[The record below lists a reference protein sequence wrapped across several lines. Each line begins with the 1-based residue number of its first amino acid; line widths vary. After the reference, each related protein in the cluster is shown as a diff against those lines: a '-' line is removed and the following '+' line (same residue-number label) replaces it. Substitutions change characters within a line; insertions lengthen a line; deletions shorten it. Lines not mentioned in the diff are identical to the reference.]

1 MIAYVFWHW
10 RKHGLPAGDYEKRQ
24 QDFHAALE
32 AAPPSGFIGSFSVRI
47 AGADW
52 AAEGDEAYEDW
63 YLVKDFGALGALNE
77 GAVSAGR
84 SGPHDAAAAV
94 AEGGTASIY
103 LLRRGEMITDP
114 GYAHWFGKPAG
125 MTYREL
131 DPLLDPLMDKEEGA
145 LWMRQLALGPARELC
160 LHTRNMVSVPP
171 PFQVFSLPLQKVWP
185 NPR

>member
-10 RKHGLPAGDYEKRQ
+10 RKRGLPAGDYEKRQ
-24 QDFHAALE
+24 RHFHAALT
-32 AAPPSGFIGSFSVRI
+32 AAPPSGFTGSFSVGI

-52 AAEGDEAYEDW
+52 AAGGDEAYEDW

-77 GAVSAGR
+77 GAVSGTR

-103 LLRRGEMITDP
+103 LLRRGDVMIDP
-114 GYAHWFGKPAG
+114 GYAHWFDKPSG
-125 MTYREL
+125 MTYAEL
-131 DPLLDPLMDKEEGA
+131 AALLDPVVDREEAA

-160 LHTRNMVSVPP
+160 LHARKKV
-171 PFQVFSLPLQKVWP
+171 SLPSPFEAIVLPLRLIWP
-185 NPR
+185 VGR